1 MKKIIILSVLF
12 ALSATVTAHAQIDT
26 AAGYKSI
33 FGHES
38 TEWNVALN
46 YLDDYNWYNYIMRS
60 SIDTSVNDNIYKKI
74 EVYFYNNIVD
84 TEYLE
89 QYILLREDTTTGKV
103 WLRCVGGD
111 DWLEQRI
118 GVTDTDFLIMDMSM
132 EIGDSIFLFLSSMTF
147 DLLWEDWFYVR
158 CIDTINGHKTIHLQ
172 NEQNYTIDF
181 IEGIGASNLFDVIEP
196 WHFYSALVCCHKDG
210 ELIYHKTV
218 PGHPD
223 ENCIIPYVGI
233 ENSAVES
240 SVSVYPNP
248 CSDWIMIKGE
258 NIQQATIYDMEGR
271 VLCQNIYTTS
281 SIDTKELP
289 LGVYFLKVISG
300 HEITIKTIIKK

>member
-1 MKKIIILSVLF
+1 MKNAIILSVLI
-12 ALSATVTAHAQIDT
+12 ALSTTVTAQTDT
-26 AAGYKSI
+26 VAGYKSI

-46 YLDDYNWYNYIMRS
+46 YMDDYNWYNYIMRS
-60 SIDTSVNDNIYKKI
+60 SIDTSVNETKYKKI
-74 EVYFYNNIVD
+74 EIYSSAAWERD
-84 TEYLE
+84 
-89 QYILLREDTTTGKV
+89 ILLREDTTTGKV

-248 CSDWIMIKGE
+248 CSDWIRIEGD
-258 NIQQATIYDMEGR
+258 NIQSACLYDILGSVIMDN
-271 VLCQNIYTTS
+271 VDVHSPINLS
-281 SIDTKELP
+281 SLP
-289 LGVYFLKVISG
+289 HGVYLLRVANG
-300 HEITIKTIIKK
+300 NTLLTKTIIKI

>member
-1 MKKIIILSVLF
+1 
-12 ALSATVTAHAQIDT
+12 
-26 AAGYKSI
+26 
-33 FGHES
+33 
-38 TEWNVALN
+38 
-46 YLDDYNWYNYIMRS
+46 MRS
-60 SIDTSVNDNIYKKI
+60 SIDTSVNETKYKKI
-74 EVYFYNNIVD
+74 EIYSSAAWERD
-84 TEYLE
+84 
-89 QYILLREDTTTGKV
+89 ILLREDTTTGKV

-248 CSDWIMIKGE
+248 CSDWIRIEGD
-258 NIQQATIYDMEGR
+258 NIQSACLYDILGSVIMDN
-271 VLCQNIYTTS
+271 VDVHSPINLS
-281 SIDTKELP
+281 SLP
-289 LGVYFLKVISG
+289 HGVYLLRVANG
-300 HEITIKTIIKK
+300 NTLLTKTIIKI